1 MNTDRGPEAR
11 MQTQVR
17 SQNFSMVNMRSIY
30 MEATTGFSPGQKIWH
45 IGHLL
50 RGRDIFFT
58 PIDRRHSSVYTPR
71 VSMASPEHAVYETIL
86 ISCMYVPKLPKSSH
100 SIMFNSTTPIIHG
113 S

>member
-11 MQTQVR
+11 MHEDTGAKPEFFYGEQAEYTWKQRPDSVR
-17 SQNFSMVNMRSIY
+17 DRKFDTLAIY
-30 MEATTGFSPGQKIWH
+30 WEAVAFFSPQLTG
-45 IGHLL
+45 
-50 RGRDIFFT
+50 DIH
-58 PIDRRHSSVYTPR
+58 PYTPR
-71 VSMASPEHAVYETIL
+71 VSMASPEHAVFETIL